1 MCYAI
6 PGRVTETVDNMVTV
20 DYLGE
25 TRRARNELDGV
36 KPGDYVY
43 AQGGFIIQ
51 TVPEEQAKEILKTW
65 EELLLHLQQI
75 DLQSVKEKTNIYQ
88 TANAIRQKELGNAC
102 CVHGIIEFSN
112 ICKNNCLYCG
122 IRRDNA
128 KIQRYRMSM
137 DEIVSAC
144 DYAVNTLG
152 FKALVLQSGEDETYT
167 GEKLAELI
175 EKIKQKCAALII
187 VSVGEKSL
195 HEYRKIYDAG
205 ARGALLR
212 FETSNEELYGKLKP
226 ESTLTQRLRLIQAL
240 KEMGFFI
247 MTGFLTGLP
256 GQTEKDIEN
265 DMNLCVSLQPDMITF
280 GPFIPHPKTPLAS
293 QSVPDLHQAL
303 TVMARLRTLC
313 RDAKIV
319 VTTALET
326 LDKENGARMGLLS
339 GGNSM
344 MINVTPQKY
353 RQLYEIY
360 PNRESSH
367 VSTEEK
373 IGQVIQLLHSLG
385 RAPTDL
391 GI

>member
-6 PGRVTETVDNMVTV
+6 PGRVTETDNNMVTV
-20 DYLGE
+20 DYCGE

-43 AQGGFIIQ
+43 AQGGFVIQ
-51 TVPEEQAKEILKTW
+51 TIPEEQAKEILKTW
-65 EELLLHLQQI
+65 EELLQHLQQV

-122 IRRDNA
+122 IRKGNV
-128 KIQRYRMSM
+128 KLQRYRMSM

-144 DYAVNTLG
+144 DEAVNTLG
-152 FKALVLQSGEDETYT
+152 FKALVLQSGEDETWD
-167 GEKLAELI
+167 GDKLSELI

-195 HEYRKIYDAG
+195 QEYKKIYEAG
-205 ARGALLR
+205 ARGALVR
-212 FETSNEELYGKLKP
+212 FETSNDELYGKLKP
-226 ESTLTQRLRLIQAL
+226 ESTLTQRVNLIRAL

-265 DMNLCVSLQPDMITF
+265 DMDMCMSLQPDMITF
-280 GPFIPHPKTPLAS
+280 GPFIPHPRTPLAS
-293 QSVPDLHQAL
+293 QSAPGLHQAL
-303 TVMARLRTLC
+303 AVMARLRTVC

-353 RQLYEIY
+353 RPLYEIY
-360 PNRESSH
+360 PDRESSY
-367 VSTEEK
+367 VSTEQK
-373 IGQVIQLLHSLG
+373 ISRVIKLLHSLG

>member
-6 PGRVTETVDNMVTV
+6 PGLVTETDRNMVTV
-20 DYLGE
+20 DYCGE
-25 TRRARNELDGV
+25 KRKARNELDGV

-43 AQGGFIIQ
+43 AQGGFVIQ

-65 EELLLHLQQI
+65 EELLLHLQQV

-88 TANAIRQKELGNAC
+88 TANSIRQKELGNAC

-122 IRRDNA
+122 IRKGNA
-128 KIQRYRMSM
+128 SIQRYRMSM

-144 DYAVNTLG
+144 DDAVNALG
-152 FKALVLQSGEDETYT
+152 FKALVLQSGEDEMWS
-167 GEKLAELI
+167 GDKLSELI
-175 EKIKQKCAALII
+175 RRIKRKCAALIV

-195 HEYRKIYDAG
+195 QEYKKMYDAG

-226 ESTLTQRLRLIQAL
+226 ESTLPQRLRLIQAL

-247 MTGFLTGLP
+247 MTGFLGGLP

-265 DMNLCVSLQPDMITF
+265 DINLCMSLQPDMITF

-293 QSVPDLHQAL
+293 QSTPDLHQTL
-303 TVMARLRTLC
+303 TVMARIRTLC
-313 RDAKIV
+313 RDAKLV

-360 PNRESSH
+360 PNRESNH
-367 VSTEEK
+367 VSTEQK
-373 IGQVIQLLHSLG
+373 ISHVMKLLHSLG

>member
-6 PGRVTETVDNMVTV
+6 PGRVIETAHNMVTV
-20 DYLGE
+20 DYFGE
-25 TRRARNELDGV
+25 KRKARNELDGV

-43 AQGGFIIQ
+43 AQGGFVIQ
-51 TVPEEQAKEILKTW
+51 TIPEEQAKEILKTW
-65 EELLLHLQQI
+65 EELLRHLQQV
-75 DLQSVKEKTNIYQ
+75 DLQFAKEKTNIYQ

-112 ICKNNCLYCG
+112 VCKNNCLYCG
-122 IRRDNA
+122 IRKGNDT
-128 KIQRYRMSM
+128 IQRYRMSM

-144 DYAVNTLG
+144 DNAVNTLG
-152 FKALVLQSGEDETYT
+152 FKALVLQSGEDETVT
-167 GEKLAELI
+167 GERLAGLI
-175 EKIKQKCAALII
+175 EKIKQKCAVLII

-195 HEYRKIYDAG
+195 QEYKKMYDAG
-205 ARGALLR
+205 ARGALVR
-212 FETSNEELYGKLKP
+212 FETSNEKLYEKFKP
-226 ESTLTQRLRLIQAL
+226 ESTLTQRIRLIHAL

-247 MTGFLTGLP
+247 MTGFLVGLP

-265 DMNLCVSLQPDMITF
+265 DISVCLSLEPDMLTF

-293 QSVPDLHQAL
+293 QSAPDLHQVLA
-303 TVMARLRTLC
+303 VMARLRTLC
-313 RDAKIV
+313 SDAKIV

-367 VSTEEK
+367 VSTEQK
-373 IGQVIQLLHSLG
+373 ISRVIKLLHSLG